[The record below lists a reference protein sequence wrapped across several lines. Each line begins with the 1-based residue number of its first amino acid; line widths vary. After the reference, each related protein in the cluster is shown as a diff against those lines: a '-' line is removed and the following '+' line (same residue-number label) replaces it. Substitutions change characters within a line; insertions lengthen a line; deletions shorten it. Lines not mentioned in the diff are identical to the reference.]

1 MSRRQKISSSSQSF
15 FYSGRHSHHR
25 KNDTIPRKSLMLL
38 PVFPRGGADIGL
50 EYPGKVADGGKPE
63 IRPDGGEGLIGIAEE
78 ALGFL
83 GLFLQ
88 NKIGEGLAGFFL
100 EPAGEIGLRRFT

>member
-1 MSRRQKISSSSQSF
+1 MLFPVHARRNAHTGF
-15 FYSGRHSHHR
+15 EH
-25 KNDTIPRKSLMLL
+25 
-38 PVFPRGGADIGL
+38 
-50 EYPGKVADGGKPE
+50 PGKVAGGGKPE
-63 IRPDGGEGLIGIAEE
+63 IRPDGGEGLIGIAKE

-88 NKIGEGLAGFFL
+88 DKIGEGLAGFLL

>member
-1 MSRRQKISSSSQSF
+1 
-15 FYSGRHSHHR
+15 
-25 KNDTIPRKSLMLL
+25 MLL

-50 EYPGKVADGGKPE
+50 EHPGKVAGGGKPE

-83 GLFLQ
+83 GLSFRTKSVRVSPVSSL
-88 NKIGEGLAGFFL
+88 N
-100 EPAGEIGLRRFT
+100 RRER

>member
-1 MSRRQKISSSSQSF
+1 
-15 FYSGRHSHHR
+15 
-25 KNDTIPRKSLMLL
+25 MLL

-83 GLFLQ
+83 GLSFRTKSVRVSPVSSL
-88 NKIGEGLAGFFL
+88 N
-100 EPAGEIGLRRFT
+100 RRER